1 MSKAARLRRERAA
14 NGQAAPAQEEH
25 LLSVFG
31 IANLDG
37 FESHLE
43 QHPRL
48 TNAATIA
55 QLARYARDPRGAPFR
70 DLADL
75 LAADAADRPAAWRR
89 FHATVESRDTLI
101 AQLNEE
107 AQAIRTLLVG
117 GHTGQA
123 LTRSEAALSTA
134 QDAGLP
140 LSAGE
145 FHTLHA
151 RAVTQKPDLDRASAM
166 NAAIAEY
173 EQALTLT
180 QHSGQAAEIR
190 MQIALANAQNP
201 TGDASERIAASLSML
216 RDILETLDSATSPDT
231 VSLIQTNLASALLR
245 HHHGLDRVSELR
257 GT

>member
-1 MSKAARLRRERAA
+1 VGKAARIRRERAA
-14 NGQAAPAQEEH
+14 KAQAAPAEDEQ
-25 LLSVFG
+25 LLSVFD
-31 IANLDG
+31 IADLDG
-37 FESHLE
+37 LERHFE

-55 QLARYARDPRGAPFR
+55 QLSRYARDSGLGAPFR

-89 FHATVESRDTLI
+89 FRATVESRDTLL

-123 LTRSEAALSTA
+123 FTRSEAAITA
-134 QDAGLP
+134 ARDAGLP

-145 FHTLHA
+145 FHALHA
-151 RAVTQKPDLDRASAM
+151 RAITQKPDLDRAGLM
-166 NAAIAEY
+166 NVAIAEY

-180 QHSGQAAEIR
+180 QHPGRAAEIR

-216 RDILETLDSATSPDT
+216 RDTLETLDPR
-231 VSLIQTNLASALLR
+231 R
-245 HHHGLDRVSELR
+245 HPAPLP
-257 GT
+257 